1 MEIDPPPP
9 AASAADTEGPSPAS
23 PGRDEAFRRYVVP
36 ELEVLYGVAM
46 RLTRNPH
53 DAEDVVQETLLR
65 AYRAIDRF
73 DGRYPRAWLL
83 TILRNTNINRA
94 RKRTPDLLRDEQRT
108 LGALPTP
115 GPDGREGG
123 AAETALARIPD
134 DTIVDALRRLSD
146 DHRAVVALV
155 DIDGL
160 SYRETAD
167 LLDIPI
173 GTVMSRLHR
182 ARKKLRTR
190 LERAGY
196 LDGSLPS

>member
-1 MEIDPPPP
+1 M
-9 AASAADTEGPSPAS
+9 
-23 PGRDEAFRRYVVP
+23 P

-108 LGALPTP
+108 LGVLPAA
-115 GPDGREGG
+115 GADGRDGG
-123 AAETALARIPD
+123 AAETALASIPD
-134 DTIVDALRRLSD
+134 DSIVEALQRLSD

-160 SYRETAD
+160 SYREAAEV
-167 LLDIPI
+167 LDVPI

-182 ARKKLRTR
+182 ARNKLRTR

-196 LDGSLPS
+196 LEGSRP

>member
-1 MEIDPPPP
+1 MQSSTTTHDDE
-9 AASAADTEGPSPAS
+9 
-23 PGRDEAFRRYVVP
+23 RDRVFRLHVMP

-46 RLTRNPH
+46 RLTRDPY
-53 DAEDVVQETLLR
+53 DAEDLVQDTLLR

-94 RKRTPDLLRDEQRT
+94 RKRKPDLLRDEQRT
-108 LGALPTP
+108 LGTLPAA
-115 GPDGREGG
+115 GADGRAGP
-123 AAETALARIPD
+123 AETALERIPD
-134 DTIVDALRRLSD
+134 HTVVEALQRLSH

-160 SYRETAD
+160 SYREAAEV
-167 LLDIPI
+167 LDVPV

-196 LDGSLPS
+196 LSEHHR